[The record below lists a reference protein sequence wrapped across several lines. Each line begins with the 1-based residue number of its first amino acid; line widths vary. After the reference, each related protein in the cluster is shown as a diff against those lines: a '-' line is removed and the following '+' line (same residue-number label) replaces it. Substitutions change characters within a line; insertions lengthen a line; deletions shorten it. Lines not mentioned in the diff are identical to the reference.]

1 MRRWRRPS
9 KPLLCS
15 AERTA
20 VTPAPVIP
28 ISFFIV
34 GTFALGMA
42 LSFYAADLN
51 SPTSRA
57 LAAMFGLLG
66 ITMLLNVPLEGG
78 LIQHPGKI
86 WAGIFSLLE
95 AGIII
100 TAEEWV
106 LRVGRTETGPKALSS
121 MSPALLRAGQALAAV
136 YGFVGVAL
144 PAARR
149 QVWQGVLS
157 DQPVFYLFAIPF
169 FVSLASALAGTIH
182 VFRSQIDRSEKVR
195 LRAMGAATP
204 FLAAATLVPQLWRP
218 ATIAIGE
225 TVFLAGAI
233 RYHVLQ
239 GQRAQFLARFLS
251 PQLVRIVRE
260 RGLAGTMQQDR
271 VQLSIMACD
280 LRGFTA
286 FAETAAP
293 EDVIRFLREYYE
305 MVGQAVTESG
315 GSIFGF
321 AGDGIVSLVG
331 APIAMADHAQ
341 RAVAIAL
348 EVRNRFHPMLDHW
361 SNLGLQVGLGVGV
374 ASGFVTVGTISS
386 SDHLEYTAVGP
397 PVNLAARLSSY
408 AEAGQVLVDQRTIGL
423 IGENNRFRFESFGSA
438 DLKGFARPVRLFTAD
453 AAVPASG

>member
-1 MRRWRRPS
+1 
-9 KPLLCS
+9 
-15 AERTA
+15 
-20 VTPAPVIP
+20 VTPPPVIP

-42 LSFYAADLN
+42 LSFYAADPN

-57 LAAMFGLLG
+57 LAATFGMLG
-66 ITMLLNVPLEGG
+66 VTMLLNLPLEGG
-78 LIQHPGKI
+78 LIQHPGNI

-95 AGIII
+95 AGIVI
-100 TAEEWV
+100 TAEEWI
-106 LRVGRTETGPKALSS
+106 LRIGRTETGPEARSS
-121 MSPALLRAGQALAAV
+121 MSPALLRVGQALAAA
-136 YGFVGVAL
+136 YGLIGVAL
-144 PAARR
+144 PVARR
-149 QVWQGVLS
+149 QVWQAVMP

-169 FVSLASALAGTIH
+169 FVSLALASGATIH
-182 VFRSQIDRSEKVR
+182 VFRSKIDRAEKVR
-195 LRAMGAATP
+195 LRAMAAATP
-204 FLAAATLVPQLWRP
+204 FLAAATLVPQLWKP

-225 TVFLAGAI
+225 TVFLIGAI

-251 PQLVRIVRE
+251 PQLVRMVRE

-293 EDVIRFLREYYE
+293 EDVIHFLREYYE
-305 MVGQAVTESG
+305 MVGQAVTDSG
-315 GSIFGF
+315 GSILGF
-321 AGDGIVSLVG
+321 AGDGVVALVG
-331 APIAMADHAQ
+331 APITMADHAH

-361 SNLGLQVGLGVGV
+361 SRLGLQLGLGVGI
-374 ASGFVTVGTISS
+374 ASGFVTVGTIGS

-438 DLKGFARPVRLFTAD
+438 DLKGFARPVPLFSAD
-453 AAVPASG
+453 AVAPASG